1 MPFSR
6 IVHFDFRFK
15 ALNPKKDV
23 GHVILQRGDNVSF
36 SFPPGA
42 LFSNQNDA
50 NYMAICAAGSTD
62 ILQKDMWYRCTL
74 DRHQGF
80 MWESKYL
87 PSKPGKYAMKMCHPR
102 SGLVCVIPFDF
113 VEAGSVRADYISKI
127 YPFDGCYESSYPGS
141 QSPSGRVFDVK
152 NHQWMT
158 EDKDFVYHIDVDGTN
173 AKFKWY
179 SGSKQWTSWS
189 GRYPPRDL
197 EWATDNRHYPRC
209 AWKLKGRKRFAAAMF
224 GGVGLFRTGM
234 GGRGRGG
241 RFAQR
246 GPVARHGGGP
256 HGGYHS
262 GGYHNGGADN
272 HW

>member
-1 MPFSR
+1 
-6 IVHFDFRFK
+6 
-15 ALNPKKDV
+15 
-23 GHVILQRGDNVSF
+23 
-36 SFPPGA
+36 
-42 LFSNQNDA
+42 
-50 NYMAICAAGSTD
+50 MAICAAGSTD

-74 DRHQGF
+74 ARHQGF

-224 GGVGLFRTGM
+224 GGARVFRTAM
-234 GGRGRGG
+234 GGRGGGGRGGGG